1 MQELS
6 KSNKKRL
13 KGIIEGILFAA
24 GEPVAL
30 RELEKAMELD
40 GNTIQALMSELEKDY
55 GSVERG
61 LRLVQVNHTWQ
72 LSTKPEH
79 YDFIRQVLGQQEAT
93 GLSKAALETLSIIAY
108 RQPITRI
115 DIDNL
120 RGVSSNSSV
129 QRLLDR
135 GLIKEAGRMEAPGR
149 PILYKTT
156 PAFLKTVHL
165 KHIEDLPAFEQ
176 FAEGEQQKI
185 DISASMAENME
196 INTVE
201 ELRLQKYM
209 AQCGVASRR
218 KSEEMIAAGRV
229 CVNGEAVL
237 TPGLQVDPE
246 ADTVTVDGKTI
257 AEDKKIYVLL
267 NKPKGVVSTSADR
280 HADQTVMDL
289 LPIKERLFTV
299 GRLDKDTEGL
309 LILTND
315 GDLTFRLTHP
325 SHEFNKI
332 YEGLVKG
339 IPSAGELRLFA
350 EGVQI
355 EDDDH
360 TLHTTAPASV
370 QVLKTY
376 RSTALLEMTIH
387 EGRKRQIRKMC
398 AAIGHPVIHL
408 KRTAIGS
415 ITLKGLKAGEWRY
428 LTEEE
433 IRYLRG
439 EKDD

>member
-1 MQELS
+1 M
-6 KSNKKRL
+6 
-13 KGIIEGILFAA
+13 
-24 GEPVAL
+24 
-30 RELEKAMELD
+30 
-40 GNTIQALMSELEKDY
+40 
-55 GSVERG
+55 
-61 LRLVQVNHTWQ
+61 
-72 LSTKPEH
+72 
-79 YDFIRQVLGQQEAT
+79 
-93 GLSKAALETLSIIAY
+93 
-108 RQPITRI
+108 
-115 DIDNL
+115 
-120 RGVSSNSSV
+120 
-129 QRLLDR
+129 
-135 GLIKEAGRMEAPGR
+135 
-149 PILYKTT
+149 
-156 PAFLKTVHL
+156 
-165 KHIEDLPAFEQ
+165 
-176 FAEGEQQKI
+176 
-185 DISASMAENME
+185 
-196 INTVE
+196 
-201 ELRLQKYM
+201 RLQKYM

-280 HADQTVMDL
+280 HADQTVMDR

-339 IPSAGELRLFA
+339 IPSAGELRLF
-350 EGVQI
+350 
-355 EDDDH
+355 DDH

>member
-1 MQELS
+1 M
-6 KSNKKRL
+6 
-13 KGIIEGILFAA
+13 
-24 GEPVAL
+24 
-30 RELEKAMELD
+30 
-40 GNTIQALMSELEKDY
+40 
-55 GSVERG
+55 
-61 LRLVQVNHTWQ
+61 
-72 LSTKPEH
+72 
-79 YDFIRQVLGQQEAT
+79 
-93 GLSKAALETLSIIAY
+93 
-108 RQPITRI
+108 
-115 DIDNL
+115 
-120 RGVSSNSSV
+120 
-129 QRLLDR
+129 
-135 GLIKEAGRMEAPGR
+135 
-149 PILYKTT
+149 
-156 PAFLKTVHL
+156 
-165 KHIEDLPAFEQ
+165 
-176 FAEGEQQKI
+176 
-185 DISASMAENME
+185 
-196 INTVE
+196 
-201 ELRLQKYM
+201 RLQKYM

-218 KSEEMIAAGRV
+218 KSEELIAAGRV

-246 ADTVTVDGKTI
+246 ADRITVDGKTI

-339 IPSAGELRLFA
+339 LPSTGELKLFA

-370 QVLKTY
+370 QVIKTY

-408 KRTAIGS
+408 KRIAIGS

>member
-1 MQELS
+1 M
-6 KSNKKRL
+6 
-13 KGIIEGILFAA
+13 
-24 GEPVAL
+24 
-30 RELEKAMELD
+30 
-40 GNTIQALMSELEKDY
+40 
-55 GSVERG
+55 
-61 LRLVQVNHTWQ
+61 
-72 LSTKPEH
+72 
-79 YDFIRQVLGQQEAT
+79 
-93 GLSKAALETLSIIAY
+93 
-108 RQPITRI
+108 
-115 DIDNL
+115 
-120 RGVSSNSSV
+120 
-129 QRLLDR
+129 
-135 GLIKEAGRMEAPGR
+135 
-149 PILYKTT
+149 
-156 PAFLKTVHL
+156 
-165 KHIEDLPAFEQ
+165 
-176 FAEGEQQKI
+176 
-185 DISASMAENME
+185 
-196 INTVE
+196 
-201 ELRLQKYM
+201 RLQKYM

-218 KSEEMIAAGRV
+218 KSEELIAAGRV

-246 ADTVTVDGKTI
+246 ADRITVDGKTI

-280 HADQTVMDL
+280 HADQTVMD
-289 LPIKERLFTV
+289 
-299 GRLDKDTEGL
+299 KDTEGL

-339 IPSAGELRLFA
+339 LPSTGELKLFA

-370 QVLKTY
+370 QVIKTY

>member
-1 MQELS
+1 
-6 KSNKKRL
+6 
-13 KGIIEGILFAA
+13 
-24 GEPVAL
+24 
-30 RELEKAMELD
+30 
-40 GNTIQALMSELEKDY
+40 
-55 GSVERG
+55 
-61 LRLVQVNHTWQ
+61 
-72 LSTKPEH
+72 
-79 YDFIRQVLGQQEAT
+79 
-93 GLSKAALETLSIIAY
+93 
-108 RQPITRI
+108 
-115 DIDNL
+115 
-120 RGVSSNSSV
+120 
-129 QRLLDR
+129 
-135 GLIKEAGRMEAPGR
+135 
-149 PILYKTT
+149 
-156 PAFLKTVHL
+156 
-165 KHIEDLPAFEQ
+165 
-176 FAEGEQQKI
+176 
-185 DISASMAENME
+185 
-196 INTVE
+196 
-201 ELRLQKYM
+201 
-209 AQCGVASRR
+209 
-218 KSEEMIAAGRV
+218 
-229 CVNGEAVL
+229 
-237 TPGLQVDPE
+237 
-246 ADTVTVDGKTI
+246 
-257 AEDKKIYVLL
+257 
-267 NKPKGVVSTSADR
+267 
-280 HADQTVMDL
+280 MDL

-339 IPSAGELRLFA
+339 IPSAGELRLFT

>member
-1 MQELS
+1 M
-6 KSNKKRL
+6 
-13 KGIIEGILFAA
+13 
-24 GEPVAL
+24 
-30 RELEKAMELD
+30 
-40 GNTIQALMSELEKDY
+40 
-55 GSVERG
+55 
-61 LRLVQVNHTWQ
+61 
-72 LSTKPEH
+72 
-79 YDFIRQVLGQQEAT
+79 
-93 GLSKAALETLSIIAY
+93 
-108 RQPITRI
+108 
-115 DIDNL
+115 
-120 RGVSSNSSV
+120 
-129 QRLLDR
+129 
-135 GLIKEAGRMEAPGR
+135 
-149 PILYKTT
+149 
-156 PAFLKTVHL
+156 
-165 KHIEDLPAFEQ
+165 
-176 FAEGEQQKI
+176 
-185 DISASMAENME
+185 
-196 INTVE
+196 
-201 ELRLQKYM
+201 RLQKYM

-339 IPSAGELRLFA
+339 IPSAGELKLFA

-360 TLHTTAPASV
+360 TLHTLS
-370 QVLKTY
+370 L
-376 RSTALLEMTIH
+376 IH
-387 EGRKRQIRKMC
+387 I
-398 AAIGHPVIHL
+398 
-408 KRTAIGS
+408 
-415 ITLKGLKAGEWRY
+415 
-428 LTEEE
+428 
-433 IRYLRG
+433 
-439 EKDD
+439 